1 MAKSSYFSEP
11 VRASVDELMT
21 ELLRRIPES
30 ELADILRNAC
40 YNAEHREQHDRH
52 MRYKCQR
59 FFRRLALRLAKLP
72 PDLAVTVG
80 IEKPGAHISL
90 PDMSAEPANEYEEAL
105 VRMALEDVQQEAA
118 EEEEEEMDADAA
130 PESDDDLWE
139 HLDIPEFDDFKDVF
153 QRYPYAQMMS
163 RPGYGRLLV
172 LGYASGRHRQSNALI
187 RRNLAVNEQPF
198 NKIVSILGLFKR
210 KEGNVHQHIKV
221 VKYRPGMVVRAWTNV
236 QGEGDRADLYR
247 YLVCQQSDIEPVSQ
261 AEYNA
266 VLDRWEQLNLGFGDV
281 A

>member
-1 MAKSSYFSEP
+1 MAKSYFSEP

-21 ELLRRIPES
+21 ELLRRIPEN

-72 PDLAVTVG
+72 EDLAITVGLQPPGTAVLPDLT
-80 IEKPGAHISL
+80 
-90 PDMSAEPANEYEEAL
+90 AEAPNEYEEAL

-118 EEEEEEMDADAA
+118 EEQAANESDDEEA
-130 PESDDDLWE
+130 PASDDDLWE

-153 QRYPYAQMMS
+153 QHYPYACVMS

-172 LGYASGRHRQSNALI
+172 LGYASGRHRQTNALI
-187 RRNLAVNEQPF
+187 RRNLAVNETPF

-221 VKYRPGMVVRAWTNV
+221 VTYQPGTVIRAWTNV
-236 QGEGDRADLYR
+236 QDEGDRKDLYR
-247 YLVCQQSDIEPVSQ
+247 YMVCQEGDIELVSQ

-266 VLDRWEQLNLGFGDV
+266 VLERWEQLYLFKQQQS